1 MNKLTPITIEF
12 YDIMK
17 DALPDNPGSYLVAWS
32 DGTVETYNID
42 EEEIAKGFIVFEDWH
57 FEGRSKVYTGV
68 TDATHWA
75 FQPDHPNPEIQAKRR
90 DNDR

>member
-1 MNKLTPITIEF
+1 MRDIAVCF
-12 YDIMK
+12 YDIATCGM
-17 DALPDNPGSYLVAWS
+17 PDEPGSYLVAWD
-32 DGTVETYNID
+32 DGTVETYCID
-42 EEEIAKGFIVFEDWH
+42 QEEIDKGQVTFEDWH

-75 FQPDHPNPEIQAKRR
+75 FQPEHPNPEIQAKRR